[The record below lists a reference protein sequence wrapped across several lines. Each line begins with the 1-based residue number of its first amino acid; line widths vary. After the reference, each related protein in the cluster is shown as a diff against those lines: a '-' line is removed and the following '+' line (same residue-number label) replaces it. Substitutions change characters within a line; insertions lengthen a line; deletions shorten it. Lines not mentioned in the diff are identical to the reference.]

1 MKKIL
6 LSLFALM
13 LTVATLFA
21 QAPQKMSYQAVV
33 RNANNALVTNQ
44 NVTARISILQG
55 SVNGTPVYV
64 ETHSA
69 TTNINGLLTIEVGE
83 GTAVSGT
90 MAGIDWAN
98 GPFYLKSEIDPTGGI
113 NYSIEGTQQLMS
125 VPYALYAGQAG
136 NVPAFGIT
144 PVDTTGYMISITQP
158 GGQPQTFFLANGT
171 QGPAGPQGP
180 QGEPGT
186 PGTPGTPGAPGA
198 DGVSIDSIAMT
209 GTNGLVDI
217 YTIYYSNNTTTTF
230 NVTNGADGQGIAQT
244 LSIVGNQLSISGGNT
259 VTIPTGGEGGSGIPG
274 ADGVGI
280 DSIAKTGTNDNVDTY
295 TIYYSNNTTYTY
307 TVTNGVD
314 GAPGAP
320 GEPGAPGD
328 PGTPGVSPTITV
340 TQGAAGTVLTIT
352 DVNGT
357 NQYTIPNGGG
367 SGSGG
372 TLVQQQ
378 VNWNE
383 TDPSAVTYILNKP
396 NLATVATSGDYN
408 DLINKPTIPTVPTD
422 VSEFINDAGYLTTET
437 DPTVKNSTIT
447 IQKNGTVVDNFTL
460 NQGTDKTINITVPT
474 QTSELTN
481 NSGFITNAQVPT
493 LNVQQT
499 GTGYVLTVTQ
509 PGGSAQSYT
518 LNNGTPGNDGN
529 DGKGIASIAK
539 TNTVGN
545 VDTYTITY
553 TDNTTFT
560 YEVTN
565 GLNGTDGV
573 SPTVD
578 FQTAG
583 DNLIV
588 TVTDATGPHST
599 TIPLT
604 TGGGGSTQL
613 PADWNATSGVQMILH
628 KPTNVSAFT
637 NDAGYLTSESDP
649 TVNNSTITI
658 QKNGTTVDDFTLNQ
672 NSNKTINITVPTQT
686 SELTNNS
693 GFLTNETD
701 PTVNNATITIQKNG
715 VAVDNFTAN
724 QSSDKNIN
732 IIVPTQTSE
741 LTNNSGFLTSET
753 DPTVND
759 ATITIKQDGTV
770 VGSFTA
776 NEGTDQVINITSPTI
791 PTVNNGTLTIQQDGT
806 TVGTFTANQSGDQ
819 TVNITSPTIPTVN
832 NGTLTIQQDGT
843 TVGTFTANQSGDQTV
858 NITSP
863 TIPTVSDATITIQK
877 NGTTVDN
884 FTLNQS
890 ANKTINIEVPAVSE
904 LQIQSISNDTIY
916 FTNGTYAVMSA
927 QWDNVT
933 NKPVFASVAFTN
945 DYNDLANKPDT
956 ISHFIND
963 KGYITA
969 ADVPTQVNADWNAT
983 SGAAEILHK
992 PDLNEYAKTT
1002 DLTNYVTKTED
1013 ETVGGDKTFT
1023 GYTTF
1028 EGTWSDFYSQ
1038 AEFYDDVY
1046 FDEWVG
1052 FYDNV
1057 DFNDVVSFNDDV
1069 IVSNSNGRIK
1079 VPSVLDNIETDGT
1092 LVVED
1097 NFDENNCHNA
1107 VNFCDLQTV
1116 YDDIQA
1122 KMQNKLNELADAFD
1136 DQVQDLLDSITKLN
1150 NKLNRPKDGE
1160 ACPNTPTVTDYDG
1173 NTYSTVRIGD
1183 QCWMRENLRVTHW
1196 PDGTAVTSP
1205 GTPELGTVLAGL
1217 KYSFS
1222 DVMANTTPASTSNPT
1237 QGICP
1242 MGWRV
1247 PNIADFQKLVTYAN
1261 TVSNANI
1268 ALMATY
1274 GWSSSVVEGQ
1284 NALGM
1289 SFVPNNG
1296 DSYCELYTTNKTEW
1310 DKNDDNSDFYQYS
1323 TNASGKYG
1331 VRCIRTNNNG
1341 EAKTIPAPTVET
1353 FEPSQAISNLSTN
1366 SATLRVGRIVT
1377 DGGMSPL
1384 TDITKYGY
1392 VRSTAAGTF
1401 NDASLRLSKPNT
1413 TYGAWTASISSF
1425 PYTLPSN
1432 NISGLLSNTRYYY
1445 RIYAINAQN
1454 DTVYGAVKYF
1464 TTESNEKACP
1474 GLENFTDYEGNNY
1487 TTVKI
1492 GTQCWMG
1499 SNLRATQY
1507 FDASNISGCYVPN
1520 GSASLA
1526 NVNYGRLYTYD
1537 AAMRGTYSST
1547 GPVQGVCPTGWHMPT
1562 PAEFETMRTTLK
1574 ADNTMLCNSGA
1585 DNIAKA
1591 LASKSGWNTS
1601 STSCAVGN
1609 DLSTN
1614 NASGFNAYPSGWS
1627 SGSSY
1632 GNYGNFAI
1640 FRTTTAGTGFYLG
1653 KDYTVFN
1660 TGTSYTNS
1668 NGFSIRCV
1676 LGGNY
1681 APSVKTGTSSNVSA
1695 TTVTLGGT
1703 LNTPGTSAVT
1713 SRGICYSTSNQ
1724 NPTFTDS
1731 YKTASGTSTGAYT
1744 VDLTGLKANTTYYW
1758 RAYCT
1763 NSYGISYGEV
1773 KTLTTLTGKTVANNA
1788 QSDITTNSV
1797 KVYGNIQNGAA
1808 AGETVQQW
1816 GFFLYKKQSN
1826 GSFIQVFHAST
1837 SDLSSHTSSGYTY
1850 QLLSNPQ
1857 SGTYGMS
1864 ISGLES
1870 NAIYKYQAE
1879 IKTNLQGYVEAP
1891 TMSNLEI
1898 HTLANPVLTMDSV
1911 KYPGSGNYFTYYG
1924 TVVNVG
1930 YPNYTEKG
1938 FVVSQTNNLPTIT
1951 DNDYAFGVSGTGAG
1965 SFSYSDYWS
1974 APNKTYYV
1982 RAYAK
1987 KADGTYV
1994 HSAYV
1999 RQFTTPNVPTMS
2011 FSGNYEAPYN
2021 YSANVTRNNIKLKT
2035 YYSYTGGSTLT
2046 GRGLLYTTSSS
2057 VAANTPTSSTIS
2069 TSASDAGTKWVKVA
2083 SSSATEQEVTLT
2095 GLTSNTTYYIKSYG
2109 TNPFGTGYS
2118 SATKTVK
2125 TQIDCSSGSYS
2136 SAARTLTDQ
2145 SGYTYYT
2152 VKLGSYCWMRSNLKA
2167 IRYDN
2172 KSTYP
2177 NNDATMITL
2186 KESGGSA
2193 NMSET
2198 VPYMYRPQHNSSNVA
2213 NYGYLY
2219 NSAAAIGSGVTNFP
2233 SGSNMTTA
2241 QGKVQGIC
2249 PRGWHIPTYAELT
2262 NLKQQGT
2269 DVITGSFGPQYAG
2282 YLDQNGAQNYFNVN
2296 GYIYSCT
2303 PASNGVPY
2311 SLSYS
2316 SSSVS
2321 VGYYS
2326 YSYGTAFARSV
2337 RCVQDIAY

>member
-1 MKKIL
+1 MKKAL
-6 LSLFALM
+6 LFLFAMM

-33 RNANNALVTNQ
+33 RNANNTLVTNQ
-44 NVTARISILQG
+44 NVSARISILQG

-69 TTNINGLLTIEVGE
+69 TTNINGLLTVEVGE

-90 MAGIDWAN
+90 MSGIDWAN
-98 GPFYLKSEIDPTGGI
+98 GPFYLKSEIDPNGGV
-113 NYSIEGTQQLMS
+113 NYSIEGVQQLMS

-136 NVPAFGIT
+136 NVPAFAIT

-209 GTNGLVDI
+209 GTNGLVDT

-244 LSIVGNQLSISGGNT
+244 LSIAGNQLSISGGNT

-314 GAPGAP
+314 GTPGTPGADGVGIDSIAKTSTNDNVDTYTIYYNNNTTYTFTVTNGVDGAP
-320 GEPGAPGD
+320 GTPGT

-352 DVNGT
+352 DVTGT

-396 NLATVATSGDYN
+396 NLAAVATSGDYD
-408 DLINKPTIPTVPTD
+408 DLTNKPTIPTVPTD
-422 VSEFINDAGYLTTET
+422 VSAFTNDAGYLTSYTET
-437 DPTVKNSTIT
+437 DPTVKDATIT
-447 IQKNGTVVDNFTL
+447 IQKNGTAVDNFTL

-474 QTSELTN
+474 TTEELTN
-481 NSGFITNAQVPT
+481 NSGFITSAAVPT
-493 LNVQQT
+493 LNVTQT
-499 GTGYVLTVTQ
+499 DTGYVLTVTQ
-509 PGGSAQSYT
+509 PGGASQTYILRNGQDGAP
-518 LNNGTPGNDGN
+518 GTPGDPGAPGEPGAPGTPAPIPSFTHSMNADST
-529 DGKGIASIAK
+529 ILTI
-539 TNTVGN
+539 TVTVG
-545 VDTYTITY
+545 
-553 TDNTTFT
+553 DNTQSWQIP
-560 YEVTN
+560 V
-565 GLNGTDGV
+565 GAGGSGGTQMNA
-573 SPTVD
+573 SWS
-578 FQTAG
+578 
-583 DNLIV
+583 
-588 TVTDATGPHST
+588 VTDPTS
-599 TIPLT
+599 
-604 TGGGGSTQL
+604 
-613 PADWNATSGVQMILH
+613 PAYIID

-637 NDAGYLTSESDP
+637 NDAGYLTSY
-649 TVNNSTITI
+649 T
-658 QKNGTTVDDFTLNQ
+658 
-672 NSNKTINITVPTQT
+672 
-686 SELTNNS
+686 
-693 GFLTNETD
+693 ETD
-701 PTVNNATITIQKNG
+701 PTVNNAN
-715 VAVDNFTAN
+715 
-724 QSSDKNIN
+724 
-732 IIVPTQTSE
+732 
-741 LTNNSGFLTSET
+741 
-753 DPTVND
+753 
-759 ATITIKQDGTV
+759 ITIKQDGTV

-863 TIPTVSDATITIQK
+863 TVPTVNDATITIQK

-890 ANKTINIEVPAVSE
+890 TDKTINIEVPAVSE

-1002 DLTNYVTKTED
+1002 DLTNFVTKTED

-1023 GYTTF
+1023 GYATF

-1052 FYDNV
+1052 FYENV

-1069 IVSNSNGRIK
+1069 IVSNPNGRIK

-1097 NFDENNCHNA
+1097 NFGGNSCQNA

-1116 YDDIQA
+1116 YDDISA

-1136 DQVQDLLDSITKLN
+1136 DQVQDLLDSIAKLN
-1150 NKLNRPKDGE
+1150 DKLNKPKDGE
-1160 ACPNTPTVTDYDG
+1160 ACPNTPTMTDNSG
-1173 NTYSTVRIGD
+1173 NTYATVKIGN
-1183 QCWMRENLRVTHW
+1183 QCWMRENMKTTLCKNKRS
-1196 PDGTAVTSP
+1196 VTS
-1205 GTPELGTVLAGL
+1205 GGSTPT
-1217 KYSFS
+1217 Y
-1222 DVMANTTPASTSNPT
+1222 NTTDTLYVYPNLTTSTSDKAQYGLLYNYPAAT
-1237 QGICP
+1237 AICP
-1242 MGWRV
+1242 QGWRLPTKADWNELREYMRTKTGNSNYAPALAFTEGWDV
-1247 PNIADFQKLVTYAN
+1247 STYEGEVGYENGIHNNAMGFSVKPAGQWPTTTYIAPYASSY
-1261 TVSNANI
+1261 TGFGKTA
-1268 ALMATY
+1268 AF
-1274 GWSSSVVEGQ
+1274 WSSDRV
-1284 NALGM
+1284 AMGM
-1289 SFVPNNG
+1289 SFYASWTSLG
-1296 DSYCELYTTNKTEW
+1296 GYSST
-1310 DKNDDNSDFYQYS
+1310 S
-1323 TNASGKYG
+1323 TNAGTTTVANSTYMS
-1331 VRCIRTNNNG
+1331 VRCIRANNNG
-1341 EAKTIPAPTVET
+1341 EANTVNAPTVIT
-1353 FEPSQAISNLSTN
+1353 FEPSEAISNLTQN
-1366 SATLRVGRIVT
+1366 SATIKAGKIVN
-1377 DGGMSPL
+1377 DGGMPV
-1384 TDITKYGY
+1384 TKYGY
-1392 VRSTAAGTF
+1392 VRSTVAGTF
-1401 NDASLRLSKPNT
+1401 NDATLRLNKANT
-1413 TYGAWTASISSF
+1413 STTSWTTTPSSY
-1425 PYTLPSN
+1425 PYTMSTGSQ
-1432 NISGLLSNTRYYY
+1432 SGLTSNTRYYY
-1445 RIYAINAQN
+1445 RAFAINAI
-1454 DTVYGAVKYF
+1454 DTAYGEVKYF

-1520 GSASLA
+1520 GSSSLA

-1585 DNIAKA
+1585 ENIAKA

-1601 STSCAVGN
+1601 STTCAVGN
-1609 DLSTN
+1609 DLSAN

-1632 GNYGNFAI
+1632 GNYGKFAI

-1653 KDYTVFN
+1653 YDYTTFS
-1660 TGTSYTNS
+1660 TSTSYTNT
-1668 NGFSIRCV
+1668 NGFSVRCV

-1681 APSVKTGTSSNVSA
+1681 APSVKTGSSSNVSVR
-1695 TTVTLGGT
+1695 TVTLGGT

-1744 VDLTGLKANTTYYW
+1744 VDLTGLEANTTYYW

-1879 IKTNLQGYVEAP
+1879 IKTNLQDYVEAP
-1891 TMSNLEI
+1891 TMSNSEI

-1951 DNDYAFGVSGTGAG
+1951 DNDYAFGVSGTGVG

-1987 KADGTYV
+1987 KADGSYV

-1999 RQFTTPNVPTMS
+1999 RQFTTPNVPTMDY
-2011 FSGNYEAPYN
+2011 SGNYEAPYN
-2021 YSANVTRNNIKLKT
+2021 YSNNVTRNSIKLKT
-2035 YYSYTGGSTLT
+2035 YYSSTGGATLT

-2057 VAANTPTSSTIS
+2057 VAANTPTNSTIS
-2069 TSASDAGTKWVKVA
+2069 NSASDAGTKWVKVA
-2083 SSSATEQEVTLT
+2083 SSSSTEQVVTLT

-2118 SATKTVK
+2118 NTTKTVK
-2125 TQIDCSSGSYS
+2125 TQIDCSSGSSS
-2136 SAARTLTDQ
+2136 SAARRLTDQ
-2145 SGYTYYT
+2145 SGYTYET
-2152 VKLGSYCWMRSNLKA
+2152 VKLGSYCWMKSNLKA
-2167 IRYDN
+2167 LRFDN

-2177 NNDATMITL
+2177 NNSATMVTL

-2213 NYGYLY
+2213 TYGYLY
-2219 NSAAAIGSGVTNFP
+2219 NSSAAAGNGVTNFP
-2233 SGSNMTTA
+2233 SGDNMTTS

-2249 PRGWHIPTYAELT
+2249 PRGWHLPTYQELN
-2262 NLKQQGT
+2262 NLKQQGV
-2269 DVITGSFGPQYAG
+2269 DVITGSFNPQYAG
-2282 YLDQNGAQNYFNVN
+2282 YLDQNGAQNYFNSR
-2296 GYIYSCT
+2296 GSIYSST

-2311 SLSYS
+2311 EFDYTTT
-2316 SSSVS
+2316 SVS
-2321 VGYYS
+2321 TGYYS
-2326 YSYGTAFARSV
+2326 YTYGKAFARSV
-2337 RCVQDIAY
+2337 RCVQDITY